1 MRVVVDSMS
10 SAVIVPKSEE
20 WDNIPFTPKFRFSSA
35 TMHALQPR
43 EMSFVAAAAAAPS
56 MSSSTGQVLVTA
68 AARSNDVV
76 VTTAPHN
83 TNHPDMSE
91 YERQMLQFRPV
102 GKA

>member
-10 SAVIVPKSEE
+10 SAAIVPKSEE

-43 EMSFVAAAAAAPS
+43 EMSFVAAAAPS
-56 MSSSTGQVLVTA
+56 MPSSTTGQVLVTA

-91 YERQMLQFRPV
+91 YERQMLQFSPV